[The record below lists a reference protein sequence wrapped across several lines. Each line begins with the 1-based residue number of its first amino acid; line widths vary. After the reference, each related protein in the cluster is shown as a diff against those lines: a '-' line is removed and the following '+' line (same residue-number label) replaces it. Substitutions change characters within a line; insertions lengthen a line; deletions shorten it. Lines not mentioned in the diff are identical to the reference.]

1 MALSPLTDCPISEL
15 SQTLFPLAPEPKDS
29 LDRISRPLH
38 LPQVSP
44 GRESRS
50 KTDDIDNKN
59 EAEERQFEDSRLSIS
74 EALLSNLPGGRPHAK
89 KQKRKKKSAFR
100 INKQM
105 LIRIYL
111 DEASWNT
118 IVIKNSTTVN
128 DIVRKICWKRSL
140 DPNQSAIECNGEV
153 LQGDQVLFPVIKE
166 FNSQGLQPVFSFF
179 SAQSELSVGEA
190 YERDVFF
197 SNSSA
202 VSVKS
207 SDARTISLSSV
218 PDEPRFSVPILG
230 SYSPKKRSLPKLSR
244 PKGLLPTMNSSRMEV
259 LQTFSIVANISGSEE
274 DEKDMEMPYM
284 GDFHVI
290 KINNR
295 GRRQKRV
302 LRITADGVE
311 NIRVKKNSSSVSSR
325 WTWSNIRTVFRKD
338 SKHICFKLI
347 DKKDQR
353 DRVYET
359 EEAGRLLQTV
369 QKHIEYRNRKLD
381 IMAAKD
387 MSIKIH
393 KRIMLEEIHGNR
405 DRVRSVKAVK
415 RKITES
421 LKRPELQRSRI
432 AVRVDS
438 WLQNSDTD
446 FSRYISSFLAKWKK
460 SYRKEDECLEVVR
473 SFMDQLKDVIISR
486 ELSLLSSMA
495 FPNKAIED
503 LSDDEQ
509 DFINIEIDKSIEQY
523 LIPQLLDDLWDNLER
538 KNAASKKLLERNC
551 DKLQNKGIKFY
562 QCSKDVVEM
571 SSLHNWDAAV
581 MELTKLPRV
590 VLPSMKLLVI
600 SETINMIY
608 CLASASRLEDSKSK
622 FLSGDDILPLCIY
635 VIVQATK
642 HLKSLCYSFADHKFI
657 DQLISRDTLKGE
669 TEYYLT
675 VFEACLC
682 HLADNMVLS

>member
-1 MALSPLTDCPISEL
+1 
-15 SQTLFPLAPEPKDS
+15 
-29 LDRISRPLH
+29 
-38 LPQVSP
+38 
-44 GRESRS
+44 
-50 KTDDIDNKN
+50 
-59 EAEERQFEDSRLSIS
+59 
-74 EALLSNLPGGRPHAK
+74 
-89 KQKRKKKSAFR
+89 
-100 INKQM
+100 M
-105 LIRIYL
+105 LVRIYL

-140 DPNQSAIECNGEV
+140 DPNQSVIECNGEV
-153 LQGDQVLFPVIKE
+153 LQGDQVLFPIITK
-166 FNSQGLQPVFSFF
+166 FSSQGLQPVFTFF
-179 SAQSELSVGEA
+179 TAQSELSSGEGF
-190 YERDVFF
+190 ERDVFF
-197 SNSSA
+197 SNSSSTSTA
-202 VSVKS
+202 TAMSVKM
-207 SDARTISLSSV
+207 RTLSLASV
-218 PDEPRFSVPILG
+218 PDEPRFSVPTLG
-230 SYSPKKRSLPKLSR
+230 SKSYSQKYTSWISSPKHDHLR
-244 PKGLLPTMNSSRMEV
+244 MNSSRMEV
-259 LQTFSIVANISGSEE
+259 LQTFRIVPNFSGSEE
-274 DEKDMEMPYM
+274 EEKEMETPYM

-302 LRITADGVE
+302 LRVTADGVE
-311 NIRVKKNSSSVSSR
+311 NIRVKKSSLSVSSR

-338 SKHICFKLI
+338 STHICFKLR
-347 DKKDQR
+347 DNKDQR

-359 EEAGRLLQTV
+359 EEAGKLLLTV
-369 QKHIEYRNRKLD
+369 QRHIEHHNKKLD
-381 IMAAKD
+381 VKAARD

-405 DRVRSVKAVK
+405 ERVKSVKSIK
-415 RKITES
+415 RKITEN

-438 WLQNSDTD
+438 WLQNSETD
-446 FSRYISSFLAKWKK
+446 FSRYISSFLVKWKK
-460 SYRKEDECLEVVR
+460 SYRKEEDCLEVVR

-503 LSDDEQ
+503 LLDDEH

-523 LIPQLLDDLWDNLER
+523 LIPQLLDDLWDNLDR
-538 KNAASKKLLERNC
+538 KNEASRKLLEQNC
-551 DKLQNKGIKFY
+551 NKLQNKGIKFY
-562 QCSKDVVEM
+562 QCSKDVVEI

-581 MELTKLPRV
+581 VELTKLPRV

-608 CLASASRLEDSKSK
+608 SLASASRLEDSKTK
-622 FLSGDDILPLCIY
+622 FLSGDDILPICIY

-642 HLKSLCYSFADHKFI
+642 SLKSLCYSFADHKFI

-682 HLADNMVLS
+682 HLADNMVLN

>member
-1 MALSPLTDCPISEL
+1 MALSPLTECPISEH

-29 LDRISRPLH
+29 LDRVSGPLR
-38 LPQVSP
+38 LPELSP

-50 KTDDIDNKN
+50 KTSDIDMKN
-59 EAEERQFEDSRLSIS
+59 EAEKRQLEDSRLSIS
-74 EALLSNLPGGRPHAK
+74 EALLSNLPGARPNAK
-89 KQKRKKKSAFR
+89 KQKRRKKSAFR

-105 LIRIYL
+105 LVRIYL

-140 DPNQSAIECNGEV
+140 DPNQSVIECNGEV
-153 LQGDQVLFPVIKE
+153 LQGNQVLSPVIKE
-166 FNSQGLQPVFSFF
+166 FNSQGLHPVFTFF
-179 SAQSELSVGEA
+179 SAQSELSTGEA

-197 SNSSA
+197 SSSSA
-202 VSVKS
+202 ASVK
-207 SDARTISLSSV
+207 ATNTRTFSLASV
-218 PDEPRFSVPILG
+218 PDEPRFSAPILG
-230 SYSPKKRSLPKLSR
+230 SYIRKSQPKLSR
-244 PKGLLPTMNSSRMEV
+244 PKGLFSKMNSSRMEV

-274 DEKDMEMPYM
+274 DEKEYEIPYM

-311 NIRVKKNSSSVSSR
+311 NIRVKKNSLSVSSR

-415 RKITES
+415 RKITEN

-446 FSRYISSFLAKWKK
+446 FSRYISNFLAKWKK
-460 SYRKEDECLEVVR
+460 SYRKEDECLDVVR

-503 LSDDEQ
+503 LLDEEH
-509 DFINIEIDKSIEQY
+509 DYINIEVDKSIEQY
-523 LIPQLLDDLWDNLER
+523 LIPQLLDDLSDHLER

-562 QCSKDVVEM
+562 QCSKDVVEI

-622 FLSGDDILPLCIY
+622 FLSGDDILPICIF

>member
-1 MALSPLTDCPISEL
+1 MALSPLTECPISEL

-29 LDRISRPLH
+29 LDRVSRPLH
-38 LPQVSP
+38 LPEVSP

-50 KTDDIDNKN
+50 NTGDSDNKN
-59 EAEERQFEDSRLSIS
+59 EAEKRIFEDSRLSIS
-74 EALLSNLPGGRPHAK
+74 EALLSNLSGARPNAK
-89 KQKRKKKSAFR
+89 KQKRRKKSAFR

-105 LIRIYL
+105 LVRIYL

-140 DPNQSAIECNGEV
+140 DPNQSVIECNGEV
-153 LQGDQVLFPVIKE
+153 LQGDQVLFPAIKE
-166 FNSQGLQPVFSFF
+166 FHSQGLQPVFTFF
-179 SAQSELSVGEA
+179 SAQSELSAGEA

-197 SNSSA
+197 SGSSA
-202 VSVKS
+202 ASVKS
-207 SDARTISLSSV
+207 TDARTISLASV
-218 PDEPRFSVPILG
+218 PDEPRFSVPLLG
-230 SYSPKKRSLPKLSR
+230 SYIRKSTSKLIR
-244 PKGLLPTMNSSRMEV
+244 PKGVFPKMNSSRMEV
-259 LQTFSIVANISGSEE
+259 LQTFSIVANNSGSEE
-274 DEKDMEMPYM
+274 DEKEDEIPYM

-338 SKHICFKLI
+338 SNHIYFKLI

-415 RKITES
+415 RKITEN

-432 AVRVDS
+432 AVRVES

-446 FSRYISSFLAKWKK
+446 FSRYISSFLSKWKK
-460 SYRKEDECLEVVR
+460 SYRKEDGCLDVAR

-503 LSDDEQ
+503 LSDGEH

-523 LIPQLLDDLWDNLER
+523 LIPQLLDDLWDHLER
-538 KNAASKKLLERNC
+538 KNAASKKLLEQNC

-562 QCSKDVVEM
+562 QCSKDVVEI

-581 MELTKLPRV
+581 MELTKLPRT

-622 FLSGDDILPLCIY
+622 FLSGDDILPICIY